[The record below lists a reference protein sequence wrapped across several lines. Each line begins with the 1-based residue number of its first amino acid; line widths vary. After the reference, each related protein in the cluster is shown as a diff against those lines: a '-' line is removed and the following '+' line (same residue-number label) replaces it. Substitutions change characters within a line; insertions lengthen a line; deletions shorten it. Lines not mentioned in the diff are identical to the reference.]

1 MDNAGI
7 QVWILVQCVMLK
19 AHEVVCRLVLRNVL
33 IEVLSHVHVALILK
47 HLREQRL
54 IFSANNCHDHC
65 DSDGSRILVM
75 LLNLLILVLLASLV
89 ILAILLVLVILA
101 NLAILVNLATPV
113 NLVIFVIQ

>member
-1 MDNAGI
+1 M
-7 QVWILVQCVMLK
+7 ILVIMAILI
-19 AHEVVCRLVLRNVL
+19 VLANSGDSCKL
-33 IEVLSHVHVALILK
+33 GYSGK
-47 HLREQRL
+47 SRESGY
-54 IFSANNCHDHC
+54 FDDHC

-101 NLAILVNLATPV
+101 NLATLVNLATPV